1 MAFSSDPFEKDKLQ
15 QEQQSAA
22 QPQSTQLT
30 SGGGAFIDQ
39 QIAPQGAQAPQTQ
52 QKQAGSGRFQN
63 LQKYITANQAGA
75 QQIGQKVQQ
84 NVAGQAQKV
93 TQNIGE
99 ANKQLM
105 SGAQQELGRLEQ
117 GKQAITQAL
126 ETPSEYASD
135 EEKFKQFQQY
145 RKGES
150 QAQDIQ
156 NLAQLQNQ
164 AANIGELSKATQSE
178 QGRLGLLRS
187 TFANKGYGQG
197 ASRLDQLL
205 LQANPN
211 NLRQLSQATKQAY
224 SQQTGNIQS
233 LQKQKEE
240 YNKQIA
246 EQATARQKEAVTGL
260 ETNIGSKESELT
272 KKATEGQTQQELLEK
287 YAKEAFGKGGEFS
300 TTELS
305 AEDKAKA
312 GIEQLSAQDILRA
325 TGLQGGQTYFRLKP
339 EDILRAQ
346 QVTQES
352 VASEADVK
360 RLDDLRK
367 LQEMENTFIRNRDL
381 IGKYKAGQLQGVEEL
396 QKGIESEKDI
406 YQKAFD
412 ERLKNFESNA
422 ASRASLENKVIN
434 QMLGGIAGQF
444 GAAGVV
450 GEGGARFDQYGQDE
464 ANKKIAELQGIYN
477 TYGPDADWLRYT
489 SAGQGV
495 TRDIDLA
502 ARARETQALQNLSNL
517 QSELETKKFA
527 RIEGEPAQSD
537 INFDPNRYQQ
547 QYLEARQGITEA
559 NKQNLITQEQLQNI
573 INQAEADLQAKVS
586 SGDIQKSS
594 KIYDNQGL
602 ASQIRGMVATPGTT
616 NYYPINSGEAASL
629 SRQIAALSGSKYDVY
644 KSKTGQQLNAQDLI
658 KNALSQQLQGKLLST
673 ENLATLG
680 NLLGKYRTPQ
690 ESLARNQAYSKLLNN
705 PNYSR
710 LFK

>member
-1 MAFSSDPFEKDKLQ
+1 MAFSSDPFEKDKIQ
-15 QEQQSAA
+15 QQQNAEQPA
-22 QPQSTQLT
+22 PTQLA

-39 QIAPQGAQAPQTQ
+39 QPAAPQSPQGQPVQ

-63 LQKYITANQAGA
+63 LQKYIQANQPGA

-84 NVAGQAQKV
+84 NVAKQSEKV
-93 TQNIGE
+93 TQNIGQ
-99 ANKQLM
+99 ANTQLM
-105 SGAQQELGRLEQ
+105 SGAQKELGRLEQ
-117 GKQAITQAL
+117 GKEAISKAL
-126 ETPSEYASD
+126 QTPSEYASD

-145 RKGES
+145 RKGISE
-150 QAQDIQ
+150 AQDIQ
-156 NLAQLQNQ
+156 NLSQLQNQ
-164 AANIGELSKATQSE
+164 AADIGSLAKATASE
-178 QGRLGLLRS
+178 QGRLGLLRN

-197 ASRLDQLL
+197 AARLDQLL

-211 NLRQLSQATKQAY
+211 NLRQLSQATRA
-224 SQQTGNIQS
+224 SHAQQEANIAS
-233 LQKQKEE
+233 LQKQKED

-246 EQATARQKEAVTGL
+246 EQAEARKQEAVSGL
-260 ETNIGSKESELT
+260 ESNIGAKESELT
-272 KKATEGQTQQELLEK
+272 TKASQGQAQQDLLEK
-287 YAKEAFGKGGEFS
+287 YAKSAFEKGGEFS
-300 TTELS
+300 SAKLS
-305 AEDKAKA
+305 EEDKIKA
-312 GIEQLSAQDILRA
+312 GMQELTAQDILKS

-352 VASEADVK
+352 VASQEDVK

-381 IGKYKAGQLQGVEEL
+381 IGKYKAGELQGVEEL
-396 QKGIESEKDI
+396 QKGISAEKDI

-412 ERLKNFESNA
+412 ERLKNFQSNA

-573 INQAEADLQAKVS
+573 INQAESDLQARVS
-586 SGDIQKSS
+586 SGDIQKLS
-594 KIYDNQGL
+594 KVYENQAL
-602 ASQIRGMVATPGTT
+602 ANQIGGMVATPGTSS
-616 NYYPINSGEAASL
+616 YYPISGSEARSL
-629 SRQIAALSGSKYDVY
+629 ARQISGLSGTKYDVY